1 MGTRMAGPQPNPQPK
16 QFIALD
22 GVPILIHSLRAF
34 AAAPRVTSIYLAVR
48 KPEMQRLA
56 RDGLRAARQAGDSRQ
71 ELRQNAASA
80 LIIFECAKPCP

>member
-1 MGTRMAGPQPNPQPK
+1 
-16 QFIALD
+16 
-22 GVPILIHSLRAF
+22 
-34 AAAPRVTSIYLAVR
+34 
-48 KPEMQRLA
+48 MQRLA